1 MSNIKKNGW
10 TGEEDQLLA
19 TTVLK
24 YISEG
29 KTQVAACDFVAS
41 EINKTSAA
49 ARFRWNSKLRKE
61 YEKEVEVAKKTK
73 ESLKKESNT
82 LGGNTKAKDIV
93 VSAASTLCATSGASS
108 AINDVLLQIEEGVNT
123 LKHQLL
129 YTTPSIEEFDL
140 LQSENASLKAQ
151 LNQSIERVNEL
162 ESLYSQANSI
172 VEQIQRITI
181 GNK

>member
-1 MSNIKKNGW
+1 MGWYVNMSNIKKNGW

-73 ESLKKESNT
+73 ESQKKNPILLVEIRKQKT
-82 LGGNTKAKDIV
+82 L
-93 VSAASTLCATSGASS
+93 LF
-108 AINDVLLQIEEGVNT
+108 
-123 LKHQLL
+123 QLL
-129 YTTPSIEEFDL
+129 PHHV
-140 LQSENASLKAQ
+140 Q
-151 LNQSIERVNEL
+151 LVVPHQ
-162 ESLYSQANSI
+162 Q
-172 VEQIQRITI
+172 
-181 GNK
+181 